1 MVTIRT
7 VHQPQRPSFDKW
19 LAGLAVSDA
28 TREKLASISD
38 QPELLLIGQEMVEI
52 LHELNMDDET
62 LQAAL
67 VFPYCEMHTLS
78 DVDIETEFGR
88 PIADLV
94 NGVRQMD
101 AIKALHA
108 KHQHD
113 EQQVDN
119 IRKMLISMVAD
130 VRAVV
135 IKMAERIC
143 TLQQVK
149 EADEETRVLVAR
161 ECSAIYAPLAN
172 RLGIG

>member
-119 IRKMLISMVAD
+119 PKNAD
-130 VRAVV
+130 FDGR
-135 IKMAERIC
+135 RC
-143 TLQQVK
+143 TRRGYQNGRTNLYFTTSQ
-149 EADEETRVLVAR
+149 R
-161 ECSAIYAPLAN
+161 S
-172 RLGIG
+172 